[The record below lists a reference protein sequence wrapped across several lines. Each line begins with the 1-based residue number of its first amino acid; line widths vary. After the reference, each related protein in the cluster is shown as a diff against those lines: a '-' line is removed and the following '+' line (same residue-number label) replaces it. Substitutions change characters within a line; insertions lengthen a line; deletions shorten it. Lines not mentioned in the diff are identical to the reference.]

1 MKQCQKEIL
10 KQKMQDLR
18 DATLEKWRDNL
29 DELVVSGD
37 FMDEEFS
44 DRQNML
50 QFRIKSRE
58 KFFLQ
63 KIENTLE
70 KIDQEEFGHCQ
81 ECDEEINFKRL
92 LARPMAEKCIT
103 CKEIEERQEGNI
115 LYEKKSRTLGQTIT
129 NMNDDN
135 VVFLGTKRSASKQKV
150 KKFEVVMN

>member
-1 MKQCQKEIL
+1 
-10 KQKMQDLR
+10 MQDLR

-63 KIENTLE
+63 KIESTLE
-70 KIDQEEFGHCQ
+70 KIDQEEL
-81 ECDEEINFKRL
+81 EL
-92 LARPMAEKCIT
+92 P
-103 CKEIEERQEGNI
+103 
-115 LYEKKSRTLGQTIT
+115 
-129 NMNDDN
+129 
-135 VVFLGTKRSASKQKV
+135 
-150 KKFEVVMN
+150 